1 MAVWRPLVFSIWTQK
16 IEKAA
21 WRKKSQGQMSKP
33 INTGW
38 PGDQGEASRVG
49 SGVGAGPSAQNLEYL
64 HSPGGNTLTRTSC
77 PEPDRQVEHLS
88 SSSNYLHQGDGP
100 SCPSRWVFGQRAF
113 PPDLEP
119 RPEALIALKKKN
131 NTQQKLTALLKA
143 AGVPEDTL
151 QGSSE
156 CAKSVGGNGYS
167 MPSRGTSHPWL

>member
-77 PEPDRQVEHLS
+77 PEPDRQVEYLS

-100 SCPSRWVFGQRAF
+100 SCPSRWVFGQWAF

-119 RPEALIALKKKN
+119 RPEALIALKKK
-131 NTQQKLTALLKA
+131 KKTAEIDCSA
-143 AGVPEDTL
+143 E
-151 QGSSE
+151 GSW
-156 CAKSVGGNGYS
+156 G
-167 MPSRGTSHPWL
+167 P